1 MRLFQR
7 LSPRELLS
15 HAVGIANE
23 LDETV
28 KSLSSPEEYDDA
40 LSDFEYTGMGPRG
53 YFNVTIS
60 DIPALVDA
68 LDSRCKTRKARDTSH
83 RLESFC

>member
-1 MRLFQR
+1 MRLFLK
-7 LSPRELLS
+7 LSPRELQS
-15 HAVGIANE
+15 HASDIADE

-28 KSLSSPEEYDDA
+28 KSLSSPEEYDGA
-40 LSDFEYTGMGPRG
+40 LEDFEYTGMGPWG

-68 LDSRCKTRKARDTSH
+68 LDSRCKTRKARDVSH

>member
-1 MRLFQR
+1 MRLFQK
-7 LSPRELLS
+7 LSRRELLD
-15 HAVGIANE
+15 HASDIADE

-28 KSLSSPEEYDDA
+28 KSLSSPEEYDGA
-40 LSDFEYTGMGPRG
+40 LSDFEYTGVGPKG

-68 LDSRCKTRKARDTSH
+68 LDTRCKTCRARDVSH